1 KIQTRQGLFDMPTFI
16 TSINDNKILREKI
29 AFCIK
34 ISLKLMGVGEYPL
47 YHKIVGGVKKLE
59 RR

>member
-1 KIQTRQGLFDMPTFI
+1 MPTFI

-34 ISLKLMGVGEYPL
+34 ISLKLMGVGYN
-47 YHKIVGGVKKLE
+47 HIAIKLTK
-59 RR
+59 